1 MSWVFIHIGYA
12 GGKKTLFLHD
22 LLQKWV
28 PRSAVPPS
36 PETQGILSPGA
47 KGPGQAWRTRA
58 GWDTDPDPHP
68 GGLPGFLRPQKCQGP
83 EGEGKVQQARR
94 AGTRSKQTCRWGG
107 SSVKRTGRGG
117 GKSVLRRIGV
127 KVTVIGE
134 DASLARNG
142 IGEIWKSE
150 DTPCVSAFPKLRRN

>member
-1 MSWVFIHIGYA
+1 MQGE
-12 GGKKTLFLHD
+12 KKPFSYMIFYKSGFPD
-22 LLQKWV
+22 LLYPHHLRPKAFSV
-28 PRSAVPPS
+28 LEP
-36 PETQGILSPGA
+36 
-47 KGPGQAWRTRA
+47 KGRGK
-58 GWDTDPDPHP
+58 P
-68 GGLPGFLRPQKCQGP
+68 GGQGQDGTQTLTHTPGVFLASSGLKSAKAQREK
-83 EGEGKVQQARR
+83 EKFNRARR